1 MGRKTKRADAPWSK
15 QKTPCKK
22 NSREKKIKIFVL
34 GRCCCWTCSGRAR
47 TWGKLDFKKIRDKK
61 TGKNWKSCFTPH
73 KWLIGMVAAGSARP
87 ATAAATATFGGQV
100 WLGHPY
106 SKVILPP
113 FPQHANRRA
122 AIYGNM
128 RFFCKIPVILCVCKR
143 KQMKWK
149 MKNPMTN
156 VVKILLLYWF
166 TFRWDVIYR
175 EHKQNMI
182 DWHTFFCSHL
192 NTFLGLASALRH
204 YWYVQNICTITPF

>member
-1 MGRKTKRADAPWSK
+1 
-15 QKTPCKK
+15 
-22 NSREKKIKIFVL
+22 
-34 GRCCCWTCSGRAR
+34 
-47 TWGKLDFKKIRDKK
+47 
-61 TGKNWKSCFTPH
+61 
-73 KWLIGMVAAGSARP
+73 MVAAGSARP

-156 VVKILLLYWF
+156 VVKILLLY
-166 TFRWDVIYR
+166 
-175 EHKQNMI
+175 
-182 DWHTFFCSHL
+182 
-192 NTFLGLASALRH
+192 
-204 YWYVQNICTITPF
+204 